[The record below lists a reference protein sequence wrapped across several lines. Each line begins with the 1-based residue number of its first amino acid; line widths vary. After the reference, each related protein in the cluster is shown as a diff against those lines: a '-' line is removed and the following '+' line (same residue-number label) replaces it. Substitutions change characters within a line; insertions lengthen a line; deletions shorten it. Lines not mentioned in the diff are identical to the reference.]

1 MRIWI
6 PFGMVVALVCV
17 LAAVPVSKVF
27 AEEGEPDLLI
37 NIQVSPATIL
47 IGADQAVMVT
57 VHAEIPYSTVEGA
70 SVTLNGITV
79 RATFSDL
86 RGDLVAKFL
95 SSEVKGVVSPGN
107 GELTLTGMTK
117 DGQVFSGTTIVRVV
131 KYAAPAK

>member
-1 MRIWI
+1 MRNLI
-6 PFGMVVALVCV
+6 PFGLAVAFVCI
-17 LAAVPVSKVF
+17 LAAIPGSRVF
-27 AEEGEPDLLI
+27 AEDGEPDLLI

-57 VHAEIPYSTVEGA
+57 VHAEIPYSTVDGA

-79 RATFSDL
+79 KATFSDL

-117 DGQVFSGTTIVRVV
+117 DGQVFSGTCTVRVV
-131 KYAAPAK
+131 EYAAPAK

>member
-1 MRIWI
+1 MRKLI
-6 PFGMVVALVCV
+6 PFGMAVALVGI
-17 LAAVPVSKVF
+17 LAAIPGSHVF
-27 AEEGEPDLLI
+27 AEESAPDLLI

-57 VHAEIPYSTVEGA
+57 VHAEIPYSTVDGA
-70 SVTLNGITV
+70 SVTLNGIAV
-79 RATFSDL
+79 KATFSDL

-117 DGQVFSGTTIVRVV
+117 DGQVFSGTCTVRVV
-131 KYAAPAK
+131 EFAAPAK